1 VASIDRSI
9 TADDQVTLMNSTPF
23 FTGMTIGLSLI
34 VAIGAQNAFVL
45 RQGLRNEHV
54 FAVCFAC
61 ALSDAILIILGVT
74 SLQQIVRWL
83 PWLDPVMRY
92 GGAAFLIWYGGKS
105 LLSALRASGALEI
118 INGTSVSFAKTLA
131 MCLALTWLNPHVYL
145 DTVVLLGTISTRFP
159 GQQFE
164 FAAGATTG
172 SFLFFFS
179 LGYGAIRLRPIFSR
193 PSAWRILEAVIA
205 CVMWLI
211 AFKLLSGI

>member
-1 VASIDRSI
+1 MD
-9 TADDQVTLMNSTPF
+9 LSTYL
-23 FTGMTIGLSLI
+23 TGMTMGLSLI

-45 RQGLRNEHV
+45 RQGLRREYV
-54 FAVCFAC
+54 FAVCLAC
-61 ALSDAILIILGVT
+61 AVSDAILIVLGVT
-74 SLQQIVRWL
+74 SLKQIVEFL
-83 PWLDPVMRY
+83 PWLNPVMRY
-92 GGAAFLIWYGGKS
+92 GGAAFLIWYGAKS
-105 LLSALRASGALEI
+105 MMSALQGSGALEV
-118 INGTSVSFAKTLA
+118 GDGSSTSFAKTIA

-159 GQQFE
+159 GHQFE
-164 FAAGATTG
+164 FAAGAVTG

-179 LGYGAIRLRPIFSR
+179 LGYGAKLLRPLFSR